1 MSNFS
6 KMLAVNQ
13 KTNLEKENRAKREIA
28 KMLDSD
34 IQVTVA
40 ELVSRTGL
48 SRAFF
53 YKNPAVAEAL
63 RTARESQKG
72 RTFTRPAKVILDKA
86 MDKQIELLKK
96 ENERLKEEISLLRK
110 ENENLKVAVNK
121 KALKVIKGL

>member
-1 MSNFS
+1 MRW
-6 KMLAVNQ
+6 
-13 KTNLEKENRAKREIA
+13 TERKE
-28 KMLDSD
+28 L
-34 IQVTVA
+34 
-40 ELVSRTGL
+40 
-48 SRAFF
+48 RAFF

-63 RTARESQKG
+63 RSARESQKG
-72 RTFTRPAKVILDKA
+72 RTFTSPEKVILDKA